1 MQRQFD
7 PCTLALSV
15 MSPKNCA
22 LILALGASLLASC
35 SLTTYG
41 DDACSSNGDCRAA
54 FGFGATCGENGLCS
68 GGGMNARC
76 TRTFPR
82 DLFTRPQLYTD
93 SIVFGVIVNESDPA
107 EVANENA
114 IELAVLQVND
124 FEGANGRPFA
134 AVFCNNA
141 VDSDIDTATEELAT
155 AALGR
160 YLSVDLGVPAIVGP
174 PTSSQAESLIN
185 AVSSL
190 GTLMISHSATSTAL
204 TTLDTEGLFWRTCP
218 PDSEQGVAIADDL
231 MARSVARV
239 AMIYEEGPYGTGLA
253 GVFTNAFSG
262 TTTPFPFNLGN
273 NSMRDAQALA
283 VGGRAAEFDEI
294 LFISSDFEDARAFLR
309 FTAADAA
316 LNGKQIFLTD
326 TAAGS
331 PAFLTDTLA
340 APLFPRIRGSRP
352 TRATGTVY
360 SQFRSAYLAR
370 FMVPEEEF
378 DRYQYAPYAYD
389 AAWLVF
395 AGAVWSVQA
404 RDELRG
410 SSMADGLK
418 RVSSTRTAAL
428 RFDLLPGSWDGLSAE
443 LTAGRDVNVA
453 GASGTLE
460 FDTTTD
466 ETSGPVD
473 VWTIDSISDPPAIVV
488 DRVVAP
494 AR

>member
-1 MQRQFD
+1 
-7 PCTLALSV
+7 
-15 MSPKNCA
+15 
-22 LILALGASLLASC
+22 
-35 SLTTYG
+35 
-41 DDACSSNGDCRAA
+41 
-54 FGFGATCGENGLCS
+54 
-68 GGGMNARC
+68 MNARC

-93 SIVFGVIVNESDPA
+93 SIVIGVIVNESDPA
-107 EVANENA
+107 EIANENA
-114 IELAVLQVND
+114 IELAALQVND

-141 VDSDIDTATEELAT
+141 VDSDLDTATEEVAT

-160 YLSVDLGVPAIVGP
+160 YLSVDLGVPAILGP

-185 AVSSL
+185 AVSPL
-190 GTLMISHSATSTAL
+190 GTLMVSHSATSTAL

-218 PDSEQGVAIADDL
+218 PDSEQGVAIAEDL
-231 MARSVARV
+231 MARSVTRV

-253 GVFTNAFSG
+253 DVFTDAFSG
-262 TTTPFPFNLGN
+262 MITPFPFNLGN
-273 NSMRDAQALA
+273 NSMRDAQALE
-283 VGGRAAEFDEI
+283 VGGRATEFDEI

-331 PAFLTDTLA
+331 PDFLSDALA

-360 SQFRSAYLAR
+360 NQFRSAYLAR
-370 FMVPEEEF
+370 FMVAEVEF

-395 AGAVWSVQA
+395 AGAVWSVQ
-404 RDELRG
+404 ERG
-410 SSMADGLK
+410 VLSGRYMANGLEQ
-418 RVSSTRTAAL
+418 VSSTDTDAM
-428 RFDLLPGSWDGLSAE
+428 RFDLLPGSWEGLARE
-443 LTAGRDVNVA
+443 LTAGRQVNVA

-460 FDTTTD
+460 FDPMTD

-473 VWTIDSISDPPAIVV
+473 IWTIDSTSAPPVIVV
-488 DRVVAP
+488 DHVVAP

>member
-1 MQRQFD
+1 
-7 PCTLALSV
+7 
-15 MSPKNCA
+15 MSSRNCA
-22 LILALGASLLASC
+22 LLFALGASLLVSC

-41 DDACSSNGDCRAA
+41 DDACTSNGDCRAA
-54 FGFGATCGENGLCS
+54 FGFGATCGEDGLCS
-68 GGGMNARC
+68 GGGVNARC

-93 SIVFGVIVNESDPA
+93 SIVIGVIVNESDPA

-114 IELAVLQVND
+114 VELAVLQVND
-124 FEGANGRPFA
+124 YDGANGRPFA
-134 AVFCNNA
+134 VVFCSNA

-160 YLSVDLGVPAIVGP
+160 YLSVDLGVPAIIGP

-185 AVSSL
+185 AVSPL
-190 GTLMISHSATSTAL
+190 GTLMISHSSTSTAL

-231 MARSVARV
+231 MARSVTRV
-239 AMIYEEGPYGTGLA
+239 AMIYEEGPYGAGLA
-253 GVFTNAFSG
+253 DVFTGAFSG
-262 TTTPFPFNLGN
+262 IVTPFPFNLGN

-294 LFISSDFEDARAFLR
+294 LFISSDFADARAFLR

-331 PAFLTDTLA
+331 PDFLADALA

-360 SQFRSAYLAR
+360 NQFRSAYLAR
-370 FMVPEEEF
+370 FMVPEAEF

-404 RDELRG
+404 HDELRG
-410 SSMADGLK
+410 QYMAEGLAH
-418 RVSSTRTAAL
+418 VSSEDTGAM
-428 RFDLLPGSWDGLSAE
+428 RFDLLPGSWEGLSAE
-443 LTAGRDVNVA
+443 LTGARDVNVA
-453 GASGTLE
+453 GASGALN
-460 FDTTTD
+460 FDPITD

-473 VWTIDSISDPPAIVV
+473 IWTIDSISDPPVIVV
-488 DRVVAP
+488 DHVVAP